1 MSKQS
6 NIEAATAAILRAAR
20 ANPAITAVG
29 LADELERGAIDGW
42 LAIAIRYRLTFADWS
57 AAMAGAIEELGV
69 DPDERIAELRAAFPS
84 RWHICDECGGEGRSS
99 AHLGAFSMAELGDDP
114 EFAEAYFAGAYDRAC
129 PCCKGSGKVKAI
141 DEEAFF
147 ESLPADLREHI
158 EIEHKIAEYRAT
170 ESAMRAAGIQF

>member
-29 LADELERGAIDGW
+29 LADELER
-42 LAIAIRYRLTFADWS
+42 
-57 AAMAGAIEELGV
+57 GAIEELGV